1 MKIRFWGVRG
11 SIASPGAHTLRYGGN
26 TTCIEVRTD
35 DNDLIILDGG
45 TGIFALAQVLLKEL
59 PIKANVFIT
68 HTHWD
73 HIQGLPF
80 FTPLY
85 IPGNALHI
93 HGPFDPVANSGIEKV
108 MDIQLQYSYF
118 PIREAEMRANINYT
132 TMMMGQTV
140 AVGGASVTG
149 TLLNHPVV
157 NFGYRVEHNGKSM
170 FFTGDHEPPY
180 NIYEPGDEGYEEF
193 ETIIAEKE
201 REIIAAMQGVDVL
214 VADSSYSRDE
224 YPMRKG
230 FGHGTFD
237 SSIRMARE
245 AKVKK
250 LVCTHHE
257 PTRSDDQLEA
267 VFAEALSRH
276 PPLPG
281 DPEIVLSRE
290 GMEIEI

>member
-11 SIASPGAHTLRYGGN
+11 SIASPGQHTLRYGGN

-45 TGIFALAQVLLKEL
+45 TGIFALAQTLLKEL
-59 PIKANVFIT
+59 PVKANVFIT

-118 PIREAEMRANINYT
+118 PVREAEMRATINYT
-132 TMMMGQTV
+132 TMMIGQSV
-140 AVGGASVTG
+140 QVGSATVTG
-149 TLLNHPVV
+149 FLLNHPVI
-157 NFGYRVEHNGKSM
+157 NFGYRIEHNGKSV
-170 FFTGDHEPPY
+170 FFTGDYEPPY
-180 NIYEPGDEGYEEF
+180 NIYEPGDDGYEEYQA
-193 ETIIAEKE
+193 IIGEQE
-201 REIIAAMQGVDVL
+201 REVITAMSGVDVL
-214 VADSSYSRDE
+214 IADSSYSVAE

-237 SSIRMARE
+237 SSIRLARE
-245 AKVKK
+245 AGVKQ
-250 LVCTHHE
+250 LFCTHHE
-257 PTRSDDQLEA
+257 PTRSDDQLEEI
-267 VFAEALSRH
+267 FAEAVSRH
-276 PPLPG
+276 PAQPG
-281 DPEIVLSRE
+281 DPSIQLARE
-290 GMEIEI
+290 GLVIEF

>member
-1 MKIRFWGVRG
+1 MKVRFWGVRG

-26 TTCIEVRTD
+26 TTCIEVRTN

-45 TGIFALAQVLLKEL
+45 TGIFALAQALLKEL
-59 PIKANVFIT
+59 PVTANIFIT

-93 HGPFDPVANSGIEKV
+93 HGPFDPVTNSGIERV
-108 MDIQLQYSYF
+108 MDVQLQYSYF
-118 PIREAEMRANINYT
+118 PIREAEMRASIAYT

-140 AVGGASVTG
+140 AVGSASVTS
-149 TLLNHPVV
+149 TLLSHPVV
-157 NFGYRVEHNGKSM
+157 NFGYRVEHGGKSM

-180 NIYEPGDEGYEEF
+180 NIYEPGDDDHDEF
-193 ETIIAEKE
+193 ESIIAERE
-201 REIIAAMQGVDVL
+201 RDIIAAMQGVDVL
-214 VADSSYSRDE
+214 IADSSYTRDE
-224 YPMRKG
+224 YPMRRG

-237 SSIRMARE
+237 SSIRMARQ
-245 AKVKK
+245 AGVKK
-250 LVCTHHE
+250 LICTHHE

-267 VFAEALSRH
+267 AFAETLSRH
-276 PPLPG
+276 PHRPG
-281 DPEIVLSRE
+281 DPEILLARE

>member
-1 MKIRFWGVRG
+1 MKVRLWGVRG

-26 TTCIEVRTD
+26 TTCIEVRSN

-45 TGIFALAQVLLKEL
+45 TGIFALAQELLKEL
-59 PIKANVFIT
+59 PIKANIFIT

-93 HGPFDPVANSGIEKV
+93 HGPFDPVTNSGIEKV

-118 PIREAEMRANINYT
+118 PVREAEMRATIDYT
-132 TMMMGQTV
+132 TMKMGQTV
-140 AVGGASVTG
+140 TVGGASVTS
-149 TLLNHPVV
+149 TLLSHPVV
-157 NFGYRVEHNGKSM
+157 NFGYRVEQDGKSM

-180 NIYEPGDEGYEEF
+180 NIYEPGDEDYEEF
-193 ETIIAEKE
+193 ENIIAEKE
-201 REIIAAMQGVDVL
+201 HDIIAAMQGVDVL
-214 VADSSYSRDE
+214 VADCSYSIEE
-224 YPMRKG
+224 YPMRRG

-237 SSIRMARE
+237 SSIRMARQ
-245 AKVKK
+245 AGVKK

-257 PTRSDDQLEA
+257 PTRSDTQLEII
-267 VFAEALSRH
+267 FAEALSRH
-276 PPLPG
+276 PHQPG
-281 DPEIVLSRE
+281 DPEIILARE
-290 GMEIEI
+290 GLEIEI

>member
-1 MKIRFWGVRG
+1 MKVRFWGVRG
-11 SIASPGAHTLRYGGN
+11 SIPSPGAHTLRYGGN

-45 TGIFALAQVLLKEL
+45 TGIFALAQALLKEL
-59 PIKANVFIT
+59 PVKANIFIT

-118 PIREAEMRANINYT
+118 PVREAEMRASIAYT
-132 TMMMGQTV
+132 TLKMGQSV
-140 AVGGASVTG
+140 QVGNTTVTG
-149 TLLNHPVV
+149 FLLNHPVI
-157 NFGYRVEHNGKSM
+157 NFGYRIEHNGKSV
-170 FFTGDHEPPY
+170 FFTGDYEPPY
-180 NIYEPGDEGYEEF
+180 NIYDAGDDGYEEY
-193 ETIIAEKE
+193 EAIIAEKD
-201 REIIAAMQGVDVL
+201 RDIITAMQGVDVL

-257 PTRSDDQLEA
+257 PTRTDDQLEA
-267 VFAEALSRH
+267 IFAETMSRH
-276 PPLPG
+276 PAQPG
-281 DPEIVLSRE
+281 DPEIMLSRE
-290 GMEIEI
+290 GLEIEI